1 MCPRMSCSAFPVHL
15 RLIWAPRVRSA
26 TLAGRKAENLGV
38 WLCRVRVLSGVWR
51 CSLGV
56 LCGLAVGLAE
66 LKAECVIYFRR
77 LLVLGAILVRS
88 SCASPG
94 RDFPVGRG
102 TTRNLGSVSTPRR
115 GGSYRPGRGCDSR
128 RRPQP
133 VSAREVRVLGSGPD
147 LRRGLWALGVGPRL
161 RASVLGSDLEI

>member
-1 MCPRMSCSAFPVHL
+1 MQGQGPEWGLAMQSRGPLWSCCGVSG
-15 RLIWAPRVRSA
+15 IEGRVRDLLQA
-26 TLAGRKAENLGV
+26 PPGAGGDSRALQLRFAWE
-38 WLCRVRVLSGVWR
+38 
-51 CSLGV
+51 
-56 LCGLAVGLAE
+56 GL
-66 LKAECVIYFRR
+66 F
-77 LLVLGAILVRS
+77 
-88 SCASPG
+88 
-94 RDFPVGRG
+94 VGRG